1 MIIQDDSNIIQ
12 FYLDN
17 GLTPIP
23 VYPQTK
29 TPCLPSWKQYQ
40 DFKPSKEEIAE
51 WFRIYWNPNY
61 WRTNTYIKAKWI
73 QERRKALLAEKLT
86 PDEINAKPELLEYD
100 GSISVAILGGKTSG
114 NLVIFDDDKNALTH
128 AELEKFKET
137 TLVIQTKSGYHI
149 YIRMF
154 NQPESTK
161 DGEKGELRGEGAYVI
176 APPST
181 HVLGFKYEV
190 ISSVTTIKKLDN
202 ANKDKEFLEY
212 AKEKLIFKDTS
223 TANPINTVIQ
233 GNNVFLYAWHKRFI
247 ENFFAEDHLNELA
260 LKLFAPSIA
269 KSGYDVETGADI
281 ILSWAEKCHQTKGA
295 ALTVDKAK
303 IVRMIESAKANDI
316 TPMSKDG
323 LKKRHPELYKQLL
336 EQGVVTEQE
345 PSNEASAFVN
355 GKGVFKTALVAQY
368 LHNNEHFKTDRVTN
382 KMFYGDTKTC
392 KWNRQG
398 ENKVQELVTNI
409 LGQEDR
415 ESHYKN
421 VLHTLKSLTFEDIV
435 LSKKL
440 ALENGNLDPETQE
453 FSKPSLDE
461 FIYYQLPVTY
471 NPTVDPHK
479 LDNWLEFLKQVTNP
493 EDIPFLQEWSGYL
506 LLPDYR
512 FQFALWIHGEGRN
525 GKGVYDRTMKG
536 ILGKKNVCARG
547 IEELDGTHR
556 FSLQHYYGKLYAVSS
571 EPVTNKIFRTE
582 IFQALTGS
590 DTVQAEV
597 KNGNS
602 LLDFVNCAK
611 LTVIGNQFPK
621 IHNPTKAFKE
631 RMKFIEF
638 PTFFSE
644 NERIPD
650 LENVWLNDP
659 EQKTAIFNWMLEG
672 LNRLLSQG
680 HFTQGKTQ
688 KETEILF
695 QRTSDSLTAFI
706 TEMAIFDKIL
716 TTTRKDAYEAYKNY
730 CDVLGLYAVNEQLFT
745 AKLKQTPH
753 VTVTTVSHPS
763 KLRAWKGIGFK
774 LMDDDGKVSAV
785 SEVSP
790 LILSPI
796 YQSHLK
802 EGEKDGERVNGDTV
816 DTSDTLSPENSA
828 LGESEVTEK
837 YEQKNLELKI
847 KLTKDG
853 QPCLSCGQVASE
865 YEIESFKNG
874 ELECVFYN
882 CKPCLFE
889 KTIPEYKAQGARI
902 DLATPEPTEED
913 S

>member
-1 MIIQDDSNIIQ
+1 MTEQPKIYCSICKAETEKLGSPDDVGTQ
-12 FYLDN
+12 FYRCKN
-17 GLTPIP
+17 GHQTTKALT
-23 VYPQTK
+23 
-29 TPCLPSWKQYQ
+29 
-40 DFKPSKEEIAE
+40 KEEKNIHDAFE
-51 WFRIYWNPNY
+51 
-61 WRTNTYIKAKWI
+61 I
-73 QERRKALLAEKLT
+73 QAQH
-86 PDEINAKPELLEYD
+86 N
-100 GSISVAILGGKTSG
+100 G
-114 NLVIFDDDKNALTH
+114 
-128 AELEKFKET
+128 EKFVDP
-137 TLVIQTKSGYHI
+137 L
-149 YIRMF
+149 
-154 NQPESTK
+154 
-161 DGEKGELRGEGAYVI
+161 
-176 APPST
+176 
-181 HVLGFKYEV
+181 
-190 ISSVTTIKKLDN
+190 
-202 ANKDKEFLEY
+202 
-212 AKEKLIFKDTS
+212 
-223 TANPINTVIQ
+223 NPINA
-233 GNNVFLYAWHKRFI
+233 FL
-247 ENFFAEDHLNELA
+247 
-260 LKLFAPSIA
+260 
-269 KSGYDVETGADI
+269 
-281 ILSWAEKCHQTKGA
+281 
-295 ALTVDKAK
+295 
-303 IVRMIESAKANDI
+303 
-316 TPMSKDG
+316 
-323 LKKRHPELYKQLL
+323 
-336 EQGVVTEQE
+336 
-345 PSNEASAFVN
+345 N
-355 GKGVFKTALVAQY
+355 GKGIFKTALVAQW
-368 LHNNEHFKTDRVTN
+368 LHDNEHIKTDYVTN
-382 KMFYGDTKTC
+382 KMFYGDTKTR
-392 KWNRQG
+392 KWNKQG
-398 ENKVQELVTNI
+398 ETKVQELVTKL

-421 VLHTLKSLTFEDIV
+421 VLHTLKSLTFENIV

-453 FSKPSLDE
+453 FSKPSLEE

-471 NPTVDPHK
+471 NPAVDPHK

-493 EDIPFLQEWSGYL
+493 EDVPFLQEWSGYL

-512 FQFALWIHGEGRN
+512 FHFALWIHGEGRN

-536 ILGKKNVCARG
+536 ILGKNNVCARG

-597 KNGNS
+597 KNGNG
-602 LLDFVNCAK
+602 LLEFVNCGK

-638 PTFFSE
+638 PTFFNE

-659 EQKTAIFNWMLEG
+659 EQKSAIFNWMLEG
-672 LNRLLSQG
+672 LKRLLSQG
-680 HFTQGKTQ
+680 HFTQGKSQ

-706 TEMAIFDKIL
+706 TEMAISDKIL

-774 LMDDDGKVSAV
+774 FMDDDGKVSAV

-802 EGEKDGERVNGDTV
+802 DGERVNGDTV
-816 DTSDTLSPENSA
+816 DTSDTSKEQLEV
-828 LGESEVTEK
+828 VTEPSGVRHIEVNPEISVPSVPNK
-837 YEQKNLELKI
+837 ENDLSKYEPLTCYFCQKAITNNDWTSDNYTENKSAHKECYEQKRSELK
-847 KLTKDG
+847 
-853 QPCLSCGQVASE
+853 
-865 YEIESFKNG
+865 
-874 ELECVFYN
+874 
-882 CKPCLFE
+882 
-889 KTIPEYKAQGARI
+889 
-902 DLATPEPTEED
+902 TPEDREYTDDNPSIGEA
-913 S
+913 